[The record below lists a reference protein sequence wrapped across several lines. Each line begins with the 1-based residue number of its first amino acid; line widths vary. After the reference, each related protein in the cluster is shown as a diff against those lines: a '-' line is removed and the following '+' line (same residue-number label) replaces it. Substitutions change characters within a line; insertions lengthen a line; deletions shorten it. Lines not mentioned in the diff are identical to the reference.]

1 MGGLAEFF
9 FNIVPG
15 TFILLAISVLFP
27 DTFKTFTDLSP
38 DSETFKLAI
47 FAVMSL
53 FIGFFLQILTKV
65 LKENCVY
72 KNIWEKLG
80 KDNNLYEDVKNL
92 LSKQK
97 LVTDKNKDGFKEED
111 QREQVFFTMDNYL
124 SIEGGG
130 RLLPHFASRSAYW
143 SNLGWTFAVITFL
156 IILSCFL
163 ESTNLD
169 KRILLAGLV
178 ISISLSFLSWVT
190 FIAHQKQHY
199 EIVLRTFASKI
210 AIDKNNIWKNKK
222 MLKSDQPG

>member
-15 TFILLAISVLFP
+15 SFILLAFNILFP
-27 DTFKTFTDLSP
+27 DINKPVAEQLP
-38 DSETFKLAI
+38 NSEALRLAI

-65 LKENCVY
+65 LKEKYVY
-72 KNIWEKLG
+72 KKIWNLLEEENI
-80 KDNNLYEDVKNL
+80 NLYEDVKNL
-92 LSKQK
+92 LSYQK
-97 LVTDKNKDGFKEED
+97 LITNKNTNGFKKED
-111 QREQVFFTMDNYL
+111 QRKQVFFTMDNYL
-124 SIEGGG
+124 SAGGGG

-143 SNLGWTFAVITFL
+143 SNLGWTFASIAIL

-169 KRILLAGLV
+169 KLILLAGLV

-210 AIDKNNIWKNKK
+210 AIEQNKIWTESV
-222 MLKSDQPG
+222 KSN